1 MIDNFLLYFKMGL
14 FHVLDFSGLD
24 HILFLIVLTV
34 VFSFHQWKK
43 VLWLITFFTI
53 GHTLSL
59 TLAAYGV
66 VNVNMKIV
74 EFLIPM
80 TILITAVFNILR
92 AKKASSG
99 KENIN
104 LIFAL
109 FFGLIHGLG
118 FSSYFRMMV
127 TKSESKLLPL
137 LEFALGIEAA
147 QLIIV
152 LVILLLAVIFIN
164 LFRVSKRDWILILSS
179 IVIGLVLPMIKNRIF
194 W

>member
-1 MIDNFLLYFKMGL
+1 MGL

-24 HILFLIVLTV
+24 HILFLIVLV
-34 VFSFHQWKK
+34 VIFNFKQWKK

-66 VNVNMKIV
+66 VHVRMDIV
-74 EFLIPM
+74 EFLIPI
-80 TILITAVFNILR
+80 TILVTAIFNILR
-92 AKKASSG
+92 VKNATSG
-99 KENIN
+99 KENTN
-104 LIFAL
+104 LFFAL
-109 FFGLIHGLG
+109 FFGLVHGLG

-127 TKSESKLLPL
+127 TKEESKLLPL
-137 LEFALGIEAA
+137 LEFALGIEGA

-152 LVILLLAVIFIN
+152 ICILLLAAIFIN
-164 LFRVSKRDWILILSS
+164 ILRVSKRDWVMVLSA
-179 IVIGLVLPMIKNRIF
+179 IVIGLVLPMVKNRIF